1 MPPSST
7 ERVRK
12 TREAMRAQGLRPV
25 QIWVQ
30 DTRSPEFKAE
40 IARQM
45 AVIAAAEADDREL
58 WDFMDA
64 AAADLLQ
71 SVDD

>member
-1 MPPSST
+1 MSTSST

-40 IARQM
+40 ISRHM
-45 AVIAAAEADDREL
+45 ALVTASDLADQDL
-58 WDFMDA
+58 LDFMDA
-64 AAADLLQ
+64 ALADILE
-71 SVDD
+71 VTPE

>member
-1 MPPSST
+1 MSTSST

-40 IARQM
+40 ISRQM
-45 AVIAAAEADDREL
+45 ALVTASDLADQDL
-58 WDFMDA
+58 LDFMDA
-64 AAADLLQ
+64 ALADILE
-71 SVDD
+71 VTPE

>member
-1 MPPSST
+1 MSTSST

-40 IARQM
+40 ISRQM

-58 WDFMDA
+58 WDFMDL
-64 AAADLLQ
+64 AAADLLK
-71 SVDD
+71 SIDG